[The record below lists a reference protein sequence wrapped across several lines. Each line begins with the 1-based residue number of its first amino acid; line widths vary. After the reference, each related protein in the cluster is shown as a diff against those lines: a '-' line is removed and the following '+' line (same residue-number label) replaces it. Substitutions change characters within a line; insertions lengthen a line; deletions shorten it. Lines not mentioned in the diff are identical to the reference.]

1 MQGDE
6 IINAIL
12 SGYERDRERA
22 ESEAFS
28 YREKLLA
35 NPKYSQIFY
44 KIKELNLQ
52 IARAEFEKTEN
63 GEKLNNEKIKK
74 LKAERQAKQKE
85 LEQTAVS
92 AGVSPEKLKPAYLC
106 AKCNDSGRT
115 PNGERCECFFPRLI
129 KVVESKLGISSRT
142 FSSFNDFS
150 CNITNEQT
158 KNLLFSYCE
167 KFDETQTRNL
177 LITGG
182 AGTGKTFAAE
192 CIANQLKSKGK
203 SVVFLPAIKLN
214 EVLLEYYKSSGSDK
228 RYIFDYLTATDLLV
242 IDDLGTEPILNNV
255 TVEYIT
261 AVISERLAKQK
272 AFIITTNFSLGEIG
286 ERYTERLLSRLSGK
300 ETKRL
305 EIGSQ
310 DLRKLLRKSPNKTTL
325 KAFKE
330 GEKISTD
337 KNKKAYKNI
346 DALMDAL
353 DE

>member
-6 IINAIL
+6 IISAIL
-12 SGYERDRERA
+12 SGYEQDRERA
-22 ESEAFS
+22 ESESFS

-115 PNGERCECFFPRLI
+115 PSGERCECFFPRLI
-129 KVVESKLGISSRT
+129 KVVENKLNINAVPKST
-142 FSSFNDFS
+142 FDCCFS
-150 CNITNEQT
+150 DENSLNLKKQFQT
-158 KNLLFSYCE
+158 YCE
-167 KFDETQTRNL
+167 KFGVSDIRNL
-177 LITGG
+177 VINGG
-182 AGTGKTFAAE
+182 AGRGKTFFAE

-228 RYIFDYLTATDLLV
+228 RYMFDYLTATDLLV

-272 AFIITTNFSLGEIG
+272 AFIITTNLSFDETKIK
-286 ERYTERLLSRLSGK
+286 YTDRLSSRLS
-300 ETKRL
+300 ENNTRW
-305 EIGSQ
+305 I
-310 DLRKLLRKSPNKTTL
+310 TL
-325 KAFKE
+325 K
-330 GEKISTD
+330 GDD
-337 KNKKAYKNI
+337 KRRMWANK
-346 DALMDAL
+346 
-353 DE
+353 